1 MLTASP
7 THPTPEAG
15 VRTQSKY
22 CAAKFLFIGKQKLLA
37 IKIQSLHHCSK
48 EDKMISNLLL
58 GIGFM
63 LLMLASALD
72 PQTESAIWIHVSLLF
87 FASFVMLSG
96 VVLRR

>member
-1 MLTASP
+1 M
-7 THPTPEAG
+7 
-15 VRTQSKY
+15 VRPKGCS
-22 CAAKFLFIGKQKLLA
+22 LLYA
-37 IKIQSLHHCSK
+37 FQ
-48 EDKMISNLLL
+48 EEQVMISNLLL

-72 PQTESAIWIHVSLLF
+72 PQTGSAIWIHVSLLF

>member
-1 MLTASP
+1 
-7 THPTPEAG
+7 
-15 VRTQSKY
+15 
-22 CAAKFLFIGKQKLLA
+22 
-37 IKIQSLHHCSK
+37 
-48 EDKMISNLLL
+48 MISNALL

-63 LLMLASALD
+63 LLILASALD